1 MNMFSEYTRTASELT
16 ELIERLKS
24 DIIPTVEDYKLALS
38 CIDLT
43 TLNGNDTHEKVEA
56 LCNQA
61 IDFYQPEK
69 GLPGVAAVCVYPTFV
84 RTAKRVLKETDI
96 HVAAVAGAFPSGQ
109 SPLFVKLAEVAFT
122 VEEGADEIDMVLSR
136 GTFLEE
142 RFAEV
147 RGEVEAI
154 KLACGE
160 AHLKVILETG
170 ELGSVINIRK
180 ASELAIQGGAH
191 FIKTSTGKMN
201 PAATPEAMWIMCET
215 ILDYYQ
221 TTGRKIGIK
230 PAGGIVTADDAL
242 LYLNIVRNILGEEW
256 LTPELFRL
264 GASRLANNLAEKI
277 LG

>member
-56 LCNQA
+56 LCKQA

-230 PAGGIVTADDAL
+230 PAGGIATADDAL

>member
-56 LCNQA
+56 LCKQA

-122 VEEGADEIDMVLSR
+122 VEEGADEMIGIFIGDRRIGTVAKFVSERPARRWTAWAMRHDPNEELRAQFPTRKAAIEWLEKMDRER
-136 GTFLEE
+136 GTS
-142 RFAEV
+142 
-147 RGEVEAI
+147 
-154 KLACGE
+154 K
-160 AHLKVILETG
+160 
-170 ELGSVINIRK
+170 
-180 ASELAIQGGAH
+180 
-191 FIKTSTGKMN
+191 
-201 PAATPEAMWIMCET
+201 
-215 ILDYYQ
+215 
-221 TTGRKIGIK
+221 
-230 PAGGIVTADDAL
+230 
-242 LYLNIVRNILGEEW
+242 
-256 LTPELFRL
+256 
-264 GASRLANNLAEKI
+264 
-277 LG
+277 

>member
-230 PAGGIVTADDAL
+230 PAGGIATADDAL